1 MYISEESLS
10 GVPIKSPAIGGF
22 FLFFISQCFVLCY
35 PHGFGLFP
43 LYSKCDSTVLFNA
56 VMFLKDYFSFSVHM
70 RDPNNQLH
78 VIKNLKITVNNI
90 VTQAPLQAAVRKL
103 LNDVVSSCQPAESLV
118 PNVITAGDYDL
129 NISGKH

>member
-1 MYISEESLS
+1 M
-10 GVPIKSPAIGGF
+10 PIKSPATGGY
-22 FLFFISQCFVLCY
+22 FLFFISQCFFCAIPMVLDYFHCIVNVI
-35 PHGFGLFP
+35 LL
-43 LYSKCDSTVLFNA
+43 LYFSMLCKVL
-56 VMFLKDYFSFSVHM
+56 KGYFSFSVHM

-90 VTQAPLQAAVRKL
+90 VTQAPLQAGIRKL
-103 LNDVVSSCQPAESLV
+103 LNDVVSSSQPAESLV